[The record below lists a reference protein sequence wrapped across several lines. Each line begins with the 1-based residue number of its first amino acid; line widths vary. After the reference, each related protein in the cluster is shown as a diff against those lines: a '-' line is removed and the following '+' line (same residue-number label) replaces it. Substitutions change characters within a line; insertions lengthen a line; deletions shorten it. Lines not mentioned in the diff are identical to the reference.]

1 MNTPNKL
8 TLLRIILV
16 LPFLGLM
23 IASKVVKQA
32 LNFNALNTSTIL
44 FVVAGV
50 VFVLAMI
57 TDFVDGYLARKYN
70 QVTTFGK
77 LFDPLADKIMTTSA
91 MILLSIWGA
100 IPVYFTIIFILRDI
114 IVDGSRNVAAANKVN
129 VAASWTGKW
138 KTMVQSIGLLV
149 IFFVA
154 PAIGGTLDA
163 FTPSWEIWVLNSPI
177 IIASVLCLVSG
188 FNYFKQITSFLKT
201 K

>member
-23 IASKVVKQA
+23 IASKA
-32 LNFNALNTSTIL
+32 IGSSLSFNALNTSTIL

-50 VFVLAMI
+50 VFALAMI

-91 MILLSIWGA
+91 MILLSI
-100 IPVYFTIIFILRDI
+100 
-114 IVDGSRNVAAANKVN
+114 
-129 VAASWTGKW
+129 
-138 KTMVQSIGLLV
+138 
-149 IFFVA
+149 
-154 PAIGGTLDA
+154 
-163 FTPSWEIWVLNSPI
+163 
-177 IIASVLCLVSG
+177 
-188 FNYFKQITSFLKT
+188 
-201 K
+201 